1 MNIKDTIFGAQS
13 PQKLAAAS
21 DDLQGSLPIADID
34 RGIIYTRDG
43 GLVGLFE
50 VLPMNFFLQSTSERV
65 RIVGALA
72 AWLKIAPSS
81 VQILGLSQLVDVE
94 QYTRRMHQYAAAE
107 TDASCQACIE
117 DNIEQVRG
125 MIQGGAYTTR
135 FFVAYRFEPDMA
147 PAAKTPEQRADALYQ
162 IADTAKGYLARC
174 GLTVAEPQY
183 IDNQMVETVFGMLCK
198 QTSRN
203 IKLPV
208 DFRLMMEDYFGIP
221 TESDSE
227 DDEEPINV
235 TEEAAEIPHKKKR
248 RKKRRKA
255 KKNKQRVDQSDG
267 ITRVMD
273 LICPS
278 AIDMTHRDYLVID
291 GV

>member
-1 MNIKDTIFGAQS
+1 MTIKDAIFGVQS

-34 RGIIYTRDG
+34 RGIIHTRDG

-50 VLPMNFFLQSTSERV
+50 VLPMNFFLQSTAERV

-81 VQILGLSQLVDVE
+81 VQFLCLSQLVDVE
-94 QYTRRMHQYAAAE
+94 QYTRRMNEYAESE
-107 TDASCQACIE
+107 TDASCRACIE

-125 MIQGGAYTTR
+125 MIQGGAFTTR

-183 IDNQMVETVFGMLCK
+183 IDNQMVETVFSMLCK
-198 QTSRN
+198 QTARN

-221 TESDSE
+221 TEDMP
-227 DDEEPINV
+227 EETDV
-235 TEEAAEIPHKKKR
+235 EENAEIAEQP
-248 RKKRRKA
+248 KA
-255 KKNKQRVDQSDG
+255 QEETPQ
-267 ITRVMD
+267 
-273 LICPS
+273 
-278 AIDMTHRDYLVID
+278 A
-291 GV
+291 